1 MNQVSTK
8 ALLAVSAAAALAL
21 VSACGSSNNGNNA
34 VSAAQPSSANGPSQ
48 SSATPSASP
57 SASPSESV
65 SAAKPVKL
73 TWWHSMTGPGAEAIN
88 KIVSDFNASHPD
100 IQVQAVFQ
108 GKYDDSLNKLKAT
121 LGSSE
126 GPDIIQVYEIG
137 SRFMADSQAI
147 TPMQKF
153 IDQDSFDLSQLEPHI
168 LQYYTVDGKLNAMP
182 FNTSNPILYYNKD
195 AFKAAGLDPEKPP
208 TTYEEFEKDAKALTK
223 KGQAGASIAIYGWF
237 MEQFFANQNAD
248 YLNNGNGRTSPATE
262 SLVNA
267 DAGVNTLTWWKR
279 MIDAKTATNLGR
291 NTDDTDAAF
300 AAGQIA
306 MTLDSTASLRN
317 IVNQVGGKFEVGTG
331 FLPRP
336 ASANQGG
343 VVVGGASLYIMNN
356 KPEDEQQASWKFI
369 KYLTSPEVQATWSV
383 STGYFPI
390 TKAAYDQQVLKD
402 NMAKYPQFQTA
413 VDQLH
418 ASADSTATQG
428 AMMGVFPEA
437 RQVVEGAIESVL
449 NGKQEPKAALDDA
462 AKQITD
468 KIAQYNSTVKK

>member
-1 MNQVSTK
+1 MNNVTTK
-8 ALLAVSAAAALAL
+8 SLLAAAAAAALTV
-21 VSACGSSNNGNNA
+21 VSACGGNNGGGNDSA
-34 VSAAQPSSANGPSQ
+34 AAAQPSSANTD
-48 SSATPSASP
+48 SSVPSP
-57 SASPSESV
+57 SASPSESAAG
-65 SAAKPVKL
+65 SAAKPVKIV
-73 TWWHSMTGPGAEAIN
+73 WWHSMTGPGAEAIN
-88 KIVSDFNASHPD
+88 KIVSDFNASHPN

-108 GKYDDSLNKLKAT
+108 GKYDDSLNKLKAS
-121 LGSSE
+121 LGSNE

-137 SRFMADSQAI
+137 SRFMADSKAI
-147 TPMQKF
+147 TPMQQF
-153 IDQDSFDLSQLEPHI
+153 IDKDNFDLSQLEPHI
-168 LQYYTVDGKLNAMP
+168 AKYYTVDGKLNAMP

-208 TTYEEFEKDAKALTK
+208 ATYEEFEQDAKALSK
-223 KGQAGASIAIYGWF
+223 NGKAGASIAIYGWF

-248 YLNNGNGRTSPATE
+248 YVNNGNGRTAPATE
-262 SLVNA
+262 SLVNS

-279 MIDAKTATNLGR
+279 MVDEKAVANLGR
-291 NTDDTDAAF
+291 NTEDTDAAF

-336 ASANQGG
+336 ADASQGG

-356 KPEDEQQASWKFI
+356 KPEEEQNASWEFI
-369 KYLTSPEVQATWSV
+369 KYLVSPEVQAYWSV

-390 TKAAYDQQVLKD
+390 TKAAYDQQILKD

-418 ASADSTATQG
+418 AAADTTATQG

-437 RQVVEGAIESVL
+437 RQIVEGAIESVL
-449 NGKQEPKAALDDA
+449 NGKQQPKAALDDA

-468 KIAQYNSTVKK
+468 KLAQYNSTVN